1 LFEEYRIMYSFG
13 EETTDVS
20 DSIASKGGRGGKLK
34 EVVAKRMKL
43 GAGSSSNTKSE
54 LDKYLAEDTEE
65 ADMKIDLLVWWKA
78 CEQIFLI
85 LSCMTRDVLAIPILT
100 VASESAFSTSG
111 CILDDFR
118 SPLTP
123 FMLEALI
130 CTHDWLR
137 WSVPID
143 IKENLEELILLEKGT
158 TFFHMFVS
166 AFLNCSLHL
175 Y

>member
-1 LFEEYRIMYSFG
+1 
-13 EETTDVS
+13 
-20 DSIASKGGRGGKLK
+20 
-34 EVVAKRMKL
+34 MKL

-85 LSCMTRDVLAIPILT
+85 LSRMARDVLAIPISI

-111 CILDDFR
+111 CILDDFH

-143 IKENLEELILLEKGT
+143 IKENLEELILLKKGT

>member
-1 LFEEYRIMYSFG
+1 MYSSS

-20 DSIASKGGRGGKLK
+20 DSIASKGGQEGKLE
-34 EVVAKRMKL
+34 EVDAKRMKL
-43 GAGSSSNTKSE
+43 GAGSSSNTKS
-54 LDKYLAEDTEE
+54 KYLAEDTEE

-78 CEQIFLI
+78 CEQRFLI
-85 LSCMTRDVLAIPILT
+85 LSRMVRDVLAIPISN

-118 SPLTP
+118 SSLTP

-130 CTHDWLR
+130 CTQDWLR
-137 WSVPID
+137 WSVPIH
-143 IKENLEELILLEKGT
+143 IEENLEELILLEKGT

-175 Y
+175 H

>member
-1 LFEEYRIMYSFG
+1 LFEEYMIMYSSG

-20 DSIASKGGRGGKLK
+20 DSIASKRGRGGKLK

-54 LDKYLAEDTEE
+54 LEKYLAGDTEE
-65 ADMKIDLLVWWKA
+65 ADMKIYLLVWWKA
-78 CEQIFLI
+78 CKQRFPFL
-85 LSCMTRDVLAIPILT
+85 SRMAHDVLAIPIST

-111 CILDDFR
+111 RILDDFH
-118 SPLTP
+118 SSLTP

-130 CTHDWLR
+130 CTQDWLR

-143 IKENLEELILLEKGT
+143 IEENLEELILLEKGT

-175 Y
+175 H